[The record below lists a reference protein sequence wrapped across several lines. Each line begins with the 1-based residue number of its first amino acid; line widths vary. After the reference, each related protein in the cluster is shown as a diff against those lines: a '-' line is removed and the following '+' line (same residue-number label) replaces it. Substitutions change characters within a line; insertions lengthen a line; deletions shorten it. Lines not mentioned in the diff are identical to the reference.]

1 MAIVNLIL
9 HAWFTNY
16 KSNAWFTNYKSNTW
30 FTNYKI
36 LKYREIGIYV
46 SIFPFVFS
54 QKDVAMNVQGFK
66 GREKPSVGKSFICID
81 LLKPRH
87 KA

>member
-1 MAIVNLIL
+1 M
-9 HAWFTNY
+9 
-16 KSNAWFTNYKSNTW
+16 
-30 FTNYKI
+30 
-36 LKYREIGIYV
+36 
-46 SIFPFVFS
+46 SIFLFVFS

-66 GREKPSVGKSFICID
+66 GREKPSVGKSFMCID